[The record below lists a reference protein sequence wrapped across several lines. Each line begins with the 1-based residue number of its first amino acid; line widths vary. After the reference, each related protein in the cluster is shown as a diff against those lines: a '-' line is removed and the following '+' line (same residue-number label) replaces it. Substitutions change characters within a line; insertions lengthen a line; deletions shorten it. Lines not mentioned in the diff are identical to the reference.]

1 MIIPKTVLNEKE
13 VKQMKNHIEKALG
26 EDFFLEIKSVEYLS
40 RSKAGKFSFL
50 EQHLKINNTDIIEY

>member
-1 MIIPKTVLNEKE
+1 
-13 VKQMKNHIEKALG
+13 MKNHIEKALG

-40 RSKAGKFSFL
+40 QSKAGKFSFL

>member
-1 MIIPKTVLNEKE
+1 
-13 VKQMKNHIEKALG
+13 MKNHIEKALG

>member
-1 MIIPKTVLNEKE
+1 
-13 VKQMKNHIEKALG
+13 MKNHIEKALG

-40 RSKAGKFSFL
+40 QSKAGKFSLL